1 MKGDSVEILSRSD
14 GGIRFLC
21 LIATFCTMP
30 RYAAAQRIDSL
41 LEATQNRGQL
51 RPTIT
56 QLQIM
61 MSVLESK
68 LAFGDFAESVAGCIK

>member
-1 MKGDSVEILSRSD
+1 MRMD
-14 GGIRFLC
+14 
-21 LIATFCTMP
+21 M
-30 RYAAAQRIDSL
+30 L

-68 LAFGDFAESVAGCIK
+68 LALGDFAESVAGCIK